1 LHQWLNWRAKSRR
14 RAGGGNVAGFAE
26 ATRERLGN
34 AALSRSDPWPSS
46 AGSATEQIGH
56 SEIERAIGEP
66 SQRDAIGDPFANEI
80 ESPILCSDGT
90 PSKRDALEA
99 EQIPE
104 KCANNLDQ
112 D

>member
-1 LHQWLNWRAKSRR
+1 MPDR
-14 RAGGGNVAGFAE
+14 
-26 ATRERLGN
+26 
-34 AALSRSDPWPSS
+34 
-46 AGSATEQIGH
+46 H

-80 ESPILCSDGT
+80 KSPILCSDGT
-90 PSKRDALEA
+90 PSKRDAVEA

-104 KCANNLDQ
+104 KYINNLDQ

>member
-1 LHQWLNWRAKSRR
+1 MPDR
-14 RAGGGNVAGFAE
+14 
-26 ATRERLGN
+26 
-34 AALSRSDPWPSS
+34 
-46 AGSATEQIGH
+46 H

-80 ESPILCSDGT
+80 GSPILCADGV
-90 PSKRDALEA
+90 PSKRDAVEA

-104 KCANNLDQ
+104 KYTNNLDQ